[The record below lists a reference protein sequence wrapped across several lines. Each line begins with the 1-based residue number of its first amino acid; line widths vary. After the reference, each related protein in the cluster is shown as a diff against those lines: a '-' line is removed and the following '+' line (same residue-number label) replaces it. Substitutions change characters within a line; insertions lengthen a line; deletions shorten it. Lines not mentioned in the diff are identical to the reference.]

1 VRRGILL
8 AYFGITET
16 LVHEASLVLSAIVLV
31 FWVSYSVILFHQHKR
46 GVVRKDWLMSMVFY
60 IGIGL
65 LVLGNLL
72 LAFSK
77 LYNTAFGERV
87 SVALNMISML
97 VFIFA
102 FYVRMKHSLETSLH
116 AGRKR
121 R

>member
-1 VRRGILL
+1 ML
-8 AYFGITET
+8 AYFGVTET

-31 FWVSYSVILFHQHKR
+31 FWVSYSLILFHQHKR

-87 SVALNMISML
+87 STALNMVSML
-97 VFIFA
+97 VFILA
-102 FYVRMKHSLETSLH
+102 FYVRINHSLENSLNNH
-116 AGRKR
+116 GKKRK
-121 R
+121 